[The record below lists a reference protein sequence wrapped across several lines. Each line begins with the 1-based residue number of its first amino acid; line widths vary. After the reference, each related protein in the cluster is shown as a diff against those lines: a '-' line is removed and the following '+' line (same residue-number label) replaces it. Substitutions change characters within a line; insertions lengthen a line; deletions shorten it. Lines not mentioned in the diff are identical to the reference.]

1 MEVPETKLLF
11 HDDAYLKT
19 CQATVITCGEEGFQ
33 LDQTV
38 FYGQG
43 GGQPGDTGFLT
54 FTNGSKIE
62 IVDTVRSKCG
72 KHLLHVPG
80 AQQMIPAPGTTVIA
94 TIEWSRRHRL
104 MRMHSCLHLLSAVI
118 DGMVTGGQVGLAESR
133 LDFDIPTINLDRL
146 EITTALNKLIEEDYQ
161 IIPRW
166 AHRDELS
173 RNPTLVKTMSVKPPE
188 GGSLVR
194 LIDIGG
200 ADLQAC
206 GGTHVAR
213 TGEIGLVEITKIKN
227 KGRHNRRVTIALSE
241 RRHLS

>member
-1 MEVPETKLLF
+1 
-11 HDDAYLKT
+11 
-19 CQATVITCGEEGFQ
+19 
-33 LDQTV
+33 
-38 FYGQG
+38 
-43 GGQPGDTGFLT
+43 
-54 FTNGSKIE
+54 
-62 IVDTVRSKCG
+62 
-72 KHLLHVPG
+72 
-80 AQQMIPAPGTTVIA
+80 
-94 TIEWSRRHRL
+94 

-118 DGMVTGGQVGLAESR
+118 DGMVTGGQIGVAESR

-146 EITTALNKLIEEDYQ
+146 EITTALNKLVEADYQ

-166 AHRDELS
+166 VHRDELS
-173 RNPTLVKTMSVKPPE
+173 RNPRLVKTMSVKPPE

-241 RRHLS
+241 RGHLS